1 LTFIGDLPI
10 LIGLILKIKRLT
22 ESSVKHSDPIP
33 YIPAEVRDLVGLCKA
48 EMMASEVWL
57 FGSRARGDNHLD
69 SDFDILAIIPD
80 DAPDE
85 IDAPRFAYRLR
96 RQSGAHADLLTVRF
110 SEYVGAS
117 SVPNTISYAVA
128 HEGVRLDA

>member
-1 LTFIGDLPI
+1 MMR
-10 LIGLILKIKRLT
+10 LILKIKRLT
-22 ESSVKHSDPIP
+22 ESSVKPSDTIP
-33 YIPAEVRDLVGLCKA
+33 YLPAEVRDLVSLCKT
-48 EMMASEVWL
+48 EMMAAEVWL

-80 DAPDE
+80 NAPDE
-85 IDAPRFAYRLR
+85 IDAPRSAYRLR
-96 RQSGAHADLLTVRF
+96 RQSGAHADLLTARF
-110 SEYVGAS
+110 SEHVGAS